1 MMRRYLLKL
10 AAFLLGI
17 AVLAGLGE
25 AAGAGETVVDAAG
38 RDVAVPGKVDRLAIT
53 CYGGTTHEV
62 AVLGCAEKIVA
73 QPDMKRFPQLL
84 RMFPRFAEVVDPGSF
99 DKVKQRDRKSVV

>member
-1 MMRRYLLKL
+1 MYSKKFHSLSPEYSLKL
-10 AAFLLGI
+10 EAFLLGI
-17 AVLAGLGE
+17 AVLAGLGG

-73 QPDMKRFPQLL
+73 QR
-84 RMFPRFAEVVDPGSF
+84 REIGRASCRERV
-99 DKVKQRDRKSVV
+99 